1 MRLTIFYILFA
12 AIASFANIF
21 AQDVFVRLY
30 HGVYAITLSIFVGT
44 FIGLLV
50 KYWLDKRYIF
60 RFRTL
65 SAAHDIRTF
74 VLYSAMGVLTTVI
87 FWAFEFG
94 FQEIF
99 QTKQMRYLGGL
110 LGLSLGYFL
119 KYKMDKRFVFVAVD

>member
-74 VLYSAMGVLTTVI
+74 VLYSAMGVLTTII
-87 FWAFEFG
+87 F
-94 FQEIF
+94 
-99 QTKQMRYLGGL
+99 GL
-110 LGLSLGYFL
+110 LSLDFRKFFKQSRCDIWVGCSVCLWGIF
-119 KYKMDKRFVFVAVD
+119 